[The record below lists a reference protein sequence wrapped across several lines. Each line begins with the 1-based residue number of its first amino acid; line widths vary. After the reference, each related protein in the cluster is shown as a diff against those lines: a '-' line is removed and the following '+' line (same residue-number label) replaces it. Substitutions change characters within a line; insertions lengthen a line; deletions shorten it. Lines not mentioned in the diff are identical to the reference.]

1 MRLLL
6 ALAALLLALPAAAQ
20 PVRPGSALLDT
31 SPVVTSTATYTVRLV
46 QPIQQD
52 AGVYTESIRIDE
64 AAGTITSV
72 STLSVPMAGQTQ
84 TDSSVAAWPSLAP
97 ISHQSTNPQRLL
109 ALAFDEAGVA
119 GMSAPTSGAPD
130 MIDVAL
136 DAPVFDASWTPQL
149 LQSLPLAPGYTAQ
162 LAVFDADRNAVSE
175 TAVTVTAP
183 TEAPAEDAPIE
194 TWTVQTQGSMTMTYT
209 FDGATR
215 AMQRMR
221 FSPQPG
227 VTIELVRR

>member
-1 MRLLL
+1 
-6 ALAALLLALPAAAQ
+6 
-20 PVRPGSALLDT
+20 
-31 SPVVTSTATYTVRLV
+31 
-46 QPIQQD
+46 
-52 AGVYTESIRIDE
+52 
-64 AAGTITSV
+64 
-72 STLSVPMAGQTQ
+72 MAGQTQ